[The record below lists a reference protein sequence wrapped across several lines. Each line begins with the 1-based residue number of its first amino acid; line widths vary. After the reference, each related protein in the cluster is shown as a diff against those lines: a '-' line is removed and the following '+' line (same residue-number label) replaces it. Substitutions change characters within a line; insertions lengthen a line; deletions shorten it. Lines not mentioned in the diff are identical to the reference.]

1 LNHTEPAVF
10 KKTGK
15 DKHNAD
21 QKCRNN
27 RYIKDR
33 RNDRYELP
41 NEFTG
46 EIGTEVSEKN
56 KKWKDWN
63 TFRDVMESFL
73 IYCFGGW
80 IYESIWCDVIYHR
93 RGFLNRGFLFGP
105 WLPIYGIG
113 FFIILG
119 FFRLLKIK
127 KPFWVFIAG
136 AITATVAELTASYII
151 DATIGTTMWDYTGY
165 FMNFDGRIAFVP
177 SLMFGLLIWAAICL
191 IHPAVKAF
199 QEKYRDARI
208 HNICFCV
215 IMVLFVLD
223 LISRIWLGSNFKG

>member
-1 LNHTEPAVF
+1 M
-10 KKTGK
+10 
-15 DKHNAD
+15 
-21 QKCRNN
+21 
-27 RYIKDR
+27 
-33 RNDRYELP
+33 
-41 NEFTG
+41 
-46 EIGTEVSEKN
+46 SEKN